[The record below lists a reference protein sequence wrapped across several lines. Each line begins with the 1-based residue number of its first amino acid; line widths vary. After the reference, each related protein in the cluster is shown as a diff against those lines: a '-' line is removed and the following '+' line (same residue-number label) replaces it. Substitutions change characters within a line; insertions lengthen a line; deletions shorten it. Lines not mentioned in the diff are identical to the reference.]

1 MRIKELDDLKA
12 YPVIYSGDHIIDFI
26 ILAPQ
31 GVKEELEEIVK
42 DRDRRWSEMSDDERL
57 ETGYDNGL
65 DYILDEVVQAG
76 YYVIDK
82 GPSIYY

>member
-1 MRIKELDDLKA
+1 MRIKELDDLQA
-12 YPVIYSGDHIIDFI
+12 YPVIYSEDYIIDFI
-26 ILAPQ
+26 VLAPH
-31 GVKEELEEIVK
+31 GVKEKLEEIIR

-65 DYILDEVVQAG
+65 DYIIDEVVEAG
-76 YYVIDK
+76 YHIMGK